1 MDKETIRGKALEL
14 FSKVSFEK
22 TSVADIAKACNM
34 GKGTFYLYFQ
44 SKDEIF
50 ASILEERI
58 NDLDRK
64 YYDYFRDP
72 SVSIT
77 MKIRTFFETLVDEYF
92 VIKDLLFG
100 SFENVQGGTL
110 KEVFFKFGKY
120 YQQSVEQLHLILR
133 ANAGDKNPELLGEKA
148 AELMDVMLGRM
159 LFYIMIHDWNDREG
173 LKNIISPLSE
183 KLYNA
188 LVA

>member
-22 TSVADIAKACNM
+22 TSVADIAKSCNM

-64 YYDYFRDP
+64 YHDFYRDS
-72 SVSIT
+72 SVT
-77 MKIRTFFETLVDEYF
+77 VEAKIRTYFENLVDEYF

-100 SFENVQGGTL
+100 SFENVEGGTL

-120 YQQSVEQLHLILR
+120 YQRSVE
-133 ANAGDKNPELLGEKA
+133 EL
-148 AELMDVMLGRM
+148 
-159 LFYIMIHDWNDREG
+159 
-173 LKNIISPLSE
+173 
-183 KLYNA
+183 
-188 LVA
+188 